1 MMRLVFR
8 LLGAVLL
15 LAGVALLARDLLP
28 LAGGGGF
35 AAEALGNVWHALD
48 PESLQGVHDVMQRS
62 VLKTLWDGV
71 IVWLLA
77 QPAFV
82 VAIVL
87 GALLLLLTR
96 GPARGR
102 GFR

>member
-15 LAGVALLARDLLP
+15 LAGVALLVRDLLP
-28 LAGGGGF
+28 LARGEGF
-35 AAEALGNVWHALD
+35 AAAALGNFWHALD
-48 PESLQGVHDVMQRS
+48 PVSLQGVHDVMQRP
-62 VLKTLWDGV
+62 VLKSLWDGV
-71 IVWLLA
+71 VVWLLA

-82 VAIVL
+82 VAIVF

-96 GPARGR
+96 APARGR

>member
-15 LAGVALLARDLLP
+15 LAGVALLVRDLLP
-28 LAGGGGF
+28 LVRGESF
-35 AAEALGNVWHALD
+35 AAEALGNFWHTLD
-48 PESLQGVHDVMQRS
+48 PASLQGVHDTMQRPM
-62 VLKTLWDGV
+62 LKRLWDGV
-71 IVWLLA
+71 VVWLLA

-96 GPARGR
+96 GPARAR